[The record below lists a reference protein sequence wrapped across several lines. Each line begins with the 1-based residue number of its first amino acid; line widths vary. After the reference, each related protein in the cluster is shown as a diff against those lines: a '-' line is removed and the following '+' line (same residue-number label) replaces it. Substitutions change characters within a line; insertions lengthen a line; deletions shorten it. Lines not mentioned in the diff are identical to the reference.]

1 MKKRN
6 IRKIVNQK
14 ENMKKI
20 NMRKIL
26 KQKKKIA
33 KKMHKKNNSEEQNP
47 ETKKKSQKR
56 CIKRTIKVRKFCHQ
70 IRQGSYFICTVLYR
84 RTVKLIE
91 HENRYVLTAEL
102 YCLVRSFNQKGYICN
117 TCHKHISRN
126 KMSCQAVLSKMSLHL
141 IPDELKDLKNYQK
154 ILIFKRII
162 FKKIAIMHGK
172 GEFEKNKG
180 SICNIPTEAANI
192 CNAFPRAVDSN
203 KLIVVKLKQNRKYK
217 GYVYFEPVR
226 PNVTYQSLYHLKIH
240 NKFYE
245 DISISDVL
253 SRKKMTNFS
262 GIDERKSRCS

>member
-1 MKKRN
+1 M
-6 IRKIVNQK
+6 
-14 ENMKKI
+14 
-20 NMRKIL
+20 
-26 KQKKKIA
+26 
-33 KKMHKKNNSEEQNP
+33 
-47 ETKKKSQKR
+47 
-56 CIKRTIKVRKFCHQ
+56 
-70 IRQGSYFICTVLYR
+70 LYR

-126 KMSCQAVLSKMSLHL
+126 KMSCQAVLSKISLHL

-180 SICNIPTEAANI
+180 SICSIPTEAANI